1 MAGVLLGGSTTVAK
15 GPGPGDDAAV
25 AVGAGIGEVGPVSCD
40 EAPGGYKGRKAI
52 FEMMIMNNE
61 IRELAFELA
70 PSSKIRKA
78 AITAGMKELVEDG
91 RLKVLNGVTTP
102 EEIARVSQSE

>member
-1 MAGVLLGGSTTVAK
+1 
-15 GPGPGDDAAV
+15 
-25 AVGAGIGEVGPVSCD
+25 
-40 EAPGGYKGRKAI
+40 
-52 FEMMIMNNE
+52 MMIMNSE
-61 IRELAFELA
+61 IRELAFQQA